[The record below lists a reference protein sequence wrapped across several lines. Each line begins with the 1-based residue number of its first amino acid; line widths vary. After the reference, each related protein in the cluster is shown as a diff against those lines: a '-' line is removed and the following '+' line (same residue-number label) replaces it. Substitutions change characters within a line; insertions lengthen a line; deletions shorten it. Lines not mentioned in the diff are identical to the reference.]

1 MRTLLFITTGLAV
14 MGLAFWA
21 YQENYRTQEALKEV
35 RKLQNEIA
43 QNRMRLS
50 VLSSEWAYLNR
61 PDRLRDLAEVNFD
74 LLGLLPMEPTQFGQV
89 DQVSFPPADALP
101 PITGAVDTMATD
113 TGAAQ

>member
-1 MRTLLFITTGLAV
+1 MRTLLYITTGLAV

-35 RKLQNEIA
+35 RKLQREIA
-43 QNRMRLS
+43 AERNRLEILRA
-50 VLSSEWAYLNR
+50 EWAYLNR

-89 DQVSFPPADALP
+89 DQVSFPPANSLP
-101 PITGAVDTMATD
+101 PVTGAVDTMAT
-113 TGAAQ
+113 TGDAQ